1 MSRPFLSIFSSILSI
16 FCCLLAL
23 LAGGL
28 SARAGEKWAVIVGVN
43 DYGENIPHLRFAAAD
58 AKRLYGLMARC
69 TPPDHVILLASG
81 AGRAPTRANILGSL
95 ASLAGRAKPDDEF
108 WFCFSGHGE
117 GQNGTPYLLPSDA
130 SVSNYKG
137 TAINL
142 KDVRDGLTQHCAA
155 RHKILIVVDACH
167 SGWDDLGGG
176 RRGADDAVLWAS
188 CGARESSWEIPDLG
202 EGVFTW
208 FFLKRQAEID
218 PNRLTIPSQ
227 DDAGMVNTHVETYIR
242 RNKKPFTQTPQVIGT
257 LPAAGVIPWGSSSLP
272 DSPGSLVARA
282 PLGPVLLVDL
292 PDARTQLNGSTIK
305 SEIAQ
310 AALRQALLRA
320 NFPLV
325 DLAGA
330 HQLRKMLDRKTAA
343 AGAKKL
349 GAAYLIRG
357 RAETQ
362 AGKLA
367 ITKDFI
373 NVQAIITAELID
385 EDGNVLAQAVIGGTE
400 DDPVAGS
407 DIHENVAAKMA
418 LTDAAEKLMAALLP
432 KLRTALAARPQ

>member
-1 MSRPFLSIFSSILSI
+1 MSRPFLRVFRSI
-16 FCCLLAL
+16 FCFLLAL

-28 SARAGEKWAVIVGVN
+28 PARAGEKWAVIVGVN

-58 AKRLYGLMARC
+58 AKRLYGLMTQC

-95 ASLAGRAKPDDEF
+95 TSLAGRAKPDDEF

-117 GQNGTPYLLPSDA
+117 DQNRTHYLLPSDA

-155 RHKILIVVDACH
+155 GRKIMMVDACH

-176 RRGADDAVLWAS
+176 RRSVGAGDAVLWAS
-188 CGARESSWEIPDLG
+188 CSARESSWEIPELG

-208 FFLKRQAEID
+208 FFLKRQGEIA
-218 PNRLTIPSQ
+218 PNRLSLPSQ

-257 LPAAGVIPWGSSSLP
+257 LPSAGAIPWGSSSLP
-272 DSPGSLVARA
+272 DSSGSLAARDS
-282 PLGPVLLVDL
+282 LGPVLLVDL
-292 PDARTQLNGSTIK
+292 PDARRQLNGATIK

-325 DLAGA
+325 DRPAA
-330 HQLRKMLDRKTAA
+330 RQLRKMLDRKTAA

-362 AGKLA
+362 ASKLA
-367 ITKDFI
+367 ITRDFI
-373 NVQAIITAELID
+373 NVQATITAELVD
-385 EDGNVLAQAVIGGTE
+385 EAGNVLAQAVIGGTE

-407 DIHENVAAKMA
+407 DIHENVAATMA
-418 LTDAAEKLMAALLP
+418 LTDAIQKLTAVLLP